1 MGVTYSRN
9 FNTFPRDIESRYRRL
24 RADIQA
30 AMREA
35 MDEGAKLGKAII
47 EVSGTAKSGKRGR
60 IETGAMRDAFDGDVK
75 VSSRDIEGRLGW
87 INEFMDYFGY
97 QGESGFRHAISGEFI
112 EGVRALSLASDRTWD
127 MFTER
132 CDQAVRRFNRG

>member
-9 FNTFPRDIESRYRRL
+9 FDTFPRDIESRYRRL
-24 RADIQA
+24 RADIQD

-60 IETGAMRDAFDGDVK
+60 IETGAMRDDFSSDVK

-87 INEFMDYFGY
+87 VNNFLDRYGY
-97 QGESGFRHAISGEFI
+97 QESGFRHYLSGEMI
-112 EGVRALSLASDRTWD
+112 EGMRALSLASDRTWD